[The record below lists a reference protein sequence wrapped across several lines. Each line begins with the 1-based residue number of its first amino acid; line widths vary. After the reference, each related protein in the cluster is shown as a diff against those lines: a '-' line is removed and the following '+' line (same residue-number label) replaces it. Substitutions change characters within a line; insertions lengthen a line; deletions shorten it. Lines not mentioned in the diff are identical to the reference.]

1 MKRGPVGGSR
11 FAHRRVLRIS
21 RDAGSFAFVPLSLAT
36 FNLKDFFP
44 QPGLD
49 FAAKVAWTA
58 AMIAR
63 LDADVLG
70 LQEVGPPES
79 VDALLASTPD
89 YRSVVVGTPDA
100 RGIRC
105 AVLSRLPIVR
115 SYVHTAESLPFT
127 VFQDGDPPPF
137 GGRIPLR
144 RGVVYGR
151 VDAGAFGSVDVLV
164 VHFKSRRAVP
174 MKSASGA
181 PLSPTTQRELGEGE
195 LRSMVWRASEALY
208 VRGLV
213 DEVFT
218 AEPSAR
224 LAVIGDLNDVAGSTP
239 VELVRGND
247 CSTGALSSCA
257 DRVALD
263 QRFSIRHDGGRMQ
276 IDHILASAPLF
287 ARLSAARFF
296 NDELREHAPLPS
308 VEVVASSSSA

>member
-1 MKRGPVGGSR
+1 
-11 FAHRRVLRIS
+11 
-21 RDAGSFAFVPLSLAT
+21 VPLTLAT

-58 AMIAR
+58 GMIAR

-70 LQEVGPPES
+70 LQEVGPPEA
-79 VDALLASTPD
+79 VAALLARMD
-89 YRSVVVGTPDA
+89 GGGGYRSIVGTPDA

-105 AVLSRLPIVR
+105 AVLSRLPVTR
-115 SYVHTAESLPFT
+115 SHVHTADSLPFP

-137 GGRIPLR
+137 SGRIPLR
-144 RGVVYGR
+144 RGVVYAR
-151 VDAGAFGSVDVLV
+151 VDAGALGNVDVLV

-181 PLSPTTQRELGEGE
+181 PLSPATQRGLGEGE

-213 DEVFT
+213 DEIFA
-218 AEPSAR
+218 AEPPAS

-239 VELVRGND
+239 VELVRGNE
-247 CSTGALSSCA
+247 CSAGVLSSCA
-257 DRVALD
+257 EGVALD
-263 QRFSIRHDGGRMQ
+263 QRFSIRHHGRSSQ

-296 NDELREHAPLPS
+296 NAELREHAPVPS
-308 VEVVASSSSA
+308 VEVAASSAGAGEPAPTLDSDHAPFVARFE